1 MCYSAWTVIWVISR
15 EKGIHPDLGLRIFF
29 LLFVTCFFFFFFFF
43 FLMMYLFYINS
54 INLSHLLRFIAF
66 LLSSQSTW
74 FAKNSYIIGKAWPES
89 KNAWMNAWMNK
100 QKKKIC
106 SKIKRK
112 KIIQKKFLTQSHI
125 RVRSPRS
132 HLFQIPWKYLIN
144 VSYTSVVQAWA
155 KCPKVEIW
163 ASLLRIGQWHQI

>member
-100 QKKKIC
+100 QKRKFVRRLKERKLYKKI
-106 SKIKRK
+106 SHSISYSG
-112 KIIQKKFLTQSHI
+112 QKPPISSISNTMK
-125 RVRSPRS
+125 VP
-132 HLFQIPWKYLIN
+132 N
-144 VSYTSVVQAWA
+144 
-155 KCPKVEIW
+155 KCQLYF
-163 ASLLRIGQWHQI
+163 SGSSMS